1 MKGERAE
8 RRLAAVTLTT
18 LCVVGMACML
28 AGCAGPATNAGD
40 GSAAGTADGY
50 DLNAH
55 YSAELKQARAQ
66 LKEQGD
72 GFAVGILEDGV
83 ITQAELA
90 EVNDRIV
97 QCLTDYGYAKD
108 AIDMGELGSMSVHPP
123 SGMTQEESSAWGGSV
138 NQDLQTCETRD
149 GARTI
154 WQLASAVQANPNNDG
169 ADIRQTIV
177 DCYVREGLVEQSYT
191 VDDYDRDSREGTGPF
206 SEARRADTGYRQKL
220 EACG

>member
-1 MKGERAE
+1 MKDKRMGH
-8 RRLAAVTLTT
+8 RLAAVTFAT
-18 LCVVGMACML
+18 LCMAGML
-28 AGCAGPATNAGD
+28 AGCAGQATNAGD
-40 GSAAGTADGY
+40 DSAAGTADGY

-55 YSAELKQARAQ
+55 YSSELKQARTQ
-66 LKEQGD
+66 LKEQGGD
-72 GFAVGILEDGV
+72 FAVGILEDGI

-97 QCLTDYGYAKD
+97 QFLTDYGYAKD
-108 AIDMGELGSMSVHPP
+108 SIDMGELGSMSVHPP
-123 SGMTQEESSAWGGSV
+123 SGMTQEESSAWGGAV
-138 NQDLQTCETRD
+138 NQDLQTCETQD

-154 WQLASAVQANPNNDG
+154 WQLASAVQTNPNNDG

-177 DCYVREGLVEQSYT
+177 DCYVREGLVDQPYT

-206 SEARRADTGYRQKL
+206 SDARRSDAGYQQKL